1 MAPTICVAEF
11 PMVGTTV
18 NTYVHRRRRSQNG
31 ISTAKR
37 QTFSLEQMILHI
49 GTIIETS
56 LTSGEKCSQKLEYT
70 NMIPNCSI
78 PDKSTKHS
86 TNTNEC
92 CRKLVTSKK
101 DLLNIIIR
109 TIILVQRNRIL
120 QRRLNVLR
128 AETRRFLRSVL
139 NNPENQ
145 CQEQRLQMSTRFEDE
160 IVSSTTEKVST
171 LSPSLHFNSSKNL
184 FHETVSACNN
194 LDHTNDKSNDQF
206 D

>member
-18 NTYVHRRRRSQNG
+18 NTYIHRRRRSQNG
-31 ISTAKR
+31 INTAKR
-37 QTFSLEQMILHI
+37 QKFSLEQMILQI

-56 LTSGEKCSQKLEYT
+56 LTSRENYLRRLEYM

-78 PDKSTKHS
+78 PDKSTKHP
-86 TNTNEC
+86 TNTNEYYK
-92 CRKLVTSKK
+92 KLVTPRK

-109 TIILVQRNRIL
+109 TIILVKRNRIL
-120 QRRLNVLR
+120 QRRLNALR

-145 CQEQRLQMSTRFEDE
+145 CQERRLQM
-160 IVSSTTEKVST
+160 
-171 LSPSLHFNSSKNL
+171 
-184 FHETVSACNN
+184 
-194 LDHTNDKSNDQF
+194 
-206 D
+206 